1 MAFACDEVAGFE
13 CKRVPAHDAV
23 AVLASERSL
32 HTRHALV
39 RNPLHEADVELDLVP
54 LYDLGRVKLCC
65 KQGVEAQLHMCA
77 IYCHCDLQNYRFAAC
92 SAAVA
97 HLRLLG
103 WLFSRSRSLWS
114 MVFPGPG

>member
-39 RNPLHEADVELDLVP
+39 RNPLHEADVKLDLVP
-54 LYDLGRVKLCC
+54 LDDSALDLEKRQTNGRLPVLGRL
-65 KQGVEAQLHMCA
+65 
-77 IYCHCDLQNYRFAAC
+77 
-92 SAAVA
+92 
-97 HLRLLG
+97 
-103 WLFSRSRSLWS
+103 
-114 MVFPGPG
+114 